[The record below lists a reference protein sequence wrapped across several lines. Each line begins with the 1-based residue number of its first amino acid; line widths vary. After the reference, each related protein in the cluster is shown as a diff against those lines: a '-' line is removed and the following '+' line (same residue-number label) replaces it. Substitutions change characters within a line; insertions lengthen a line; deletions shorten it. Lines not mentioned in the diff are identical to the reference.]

1 MFGQLSN
8 FNSICMKLILIV
20 FFGLTI
26 GVAYSQSPAEFKQ
39 ADSLNSQTRPSTSR
53 RPMTTEAAT
62 NELKDSIT
70 TADPRSL
77 LDFYIPSALFTFN
90 VEPASVSRVTISA
103 IDTKFSFKY
112 GFRDKSDAPDPN
124 APERPA
130 SGWGFAFSSKLT
142 DGAKTL
148 FTPDDISKEY
158 SLKIIRTFALRN
170 RVWVLSES
178 KALSSVQSRWIN
190 VNLNTDINQKNVFT
204 GDTVFTKHNNVNAQ
218 LLITYNNLFNS
229 LIIKKYI
236 RQRNI
241 FNLGLGYGWFDNYES
256 LKSYTLRRSV
266 INTAGSYV
274 GESSNVVGKRGT
286 FQQLNGVLGV
296 ASLFIPLTSPTQLTS
311 LILGGNGTMF
321 GIGSSNYTATV
332 NVGFFLS
339 QRTFKEAKLT
349 ENFSFG
355 LLAVWSQL
363 QKRQEANYAKDN
375 FSIILTAQIPI
386 SFQ

>member
-1 MFGQLSN
+1 
-8 FNSICMKLILIV
+8 MKLLLPIFL
-20 FFGLTI
+20 GLTI
-26 GVAYSQSPAEFKQ
+26 VAAYGQTPAELKK
-39 ADSLNSQTRPSTSR
+39 ADSLNSITRPITPR
-53 RPMTTEAAT
+53 RPLTVEASDST
-62 NELKDSIT
+62 NSELKDSIN

-103 IDTKFSFKY
+103 VDTKFSFKY
-112 GFRDKSDAPDPN
+112 GFRDKSDTPDPN

-130 SGWGFAFSSKLT
+130 SGWGFAFSSKLA

-170 RVWVLSES
+170 RVWVLSKS

-218 LLITYNNLFNS
+218 LLITFNNLFNS

-236 RQRNI
+236 RHRNI

-266 INTAGSYV
+266 VNTAGSYV
-274 GESSNVVGKRGT
+274 GENSSVVGKRGT
-286 FQQLNGVLGV
+286 FQQLNGVIGV
-296 ASLFIPLTSPTQLTS
+296 ASVFIPLTSPTQLTS

-332 NVGFFLS
+332 NAGFFLS
-339 QRTFKEAKLT
+339 QRTFKEGKLT

-355 LLAVWSQL
+355 VLAVWSQL